1 MLGARRRWHV
11 NLGTVRQWHWISS
24 ALCLVGMLLFA
35 VTGITLNHAA
45 DIPARHQVTVVEAA
59 VPVDMLEAWLAGEE
73 PRALLPAD
81 LRDWLRREHGVIL
94 GSRVSGE
101 WQYGEFYLSLPRPGG
116 DAWLSIDGDSGELFY
131 ERTER
136 GWIAWLN
143 DLHKGRNTGA
153 AWSWFLDIFAV
164 ACVVFCLS
172 GLLLLQRHAR
182 SRPSTWP
189 LTTLGLVIPLLL
201 ILIFIH

>member
-1 MLGARRRWHV
+1 MIDTRQRWHFS
-11 NLGTVRQWHWISS
+11 LGTVRQWHWISS

-45 DIPARHQVTVVEAA
+45 DIPARHQIVVVEAN
-59 VPVDMLEAWLAGEE
+59 VPGHIMESWLAPEE
-73 PRALLPAD
+73 PQAVLPTD

-94 GSRVSGE
+94 RPRLNGE
-101 WQYGEFYLSLPRPGG
+101 WQHGEFYLSLPTPGG
-116 DAWLSIDGDSGELFY
+116 DAWLSIDGDSGELLY

-136 GWIAWLN
+136 GWIAWFN
-143 DLHKGRNTGA
+143 DLHKGRNTGT
-153 AWSWFLDIFAV
+153 AWGWFIDIFAV
-164 ACVVFCLS
+164 ACVVFCVS
-172 GLLLLQRHAR
+172 GLLLLQRHAG

-189 LTTLGLVIPLLL
+189 LTTLGFVIPLLL

>member
-1 MLGARRRWHV
+1 MLSTRQRWHI

-45 DIPARHQVTVVEAA
+45 DIPARHQVTVVEAE
-59 VPVDMLEAWLAGEE
+59 VPIDILESWLADDE
-73 PRALLPAD
+73 PTAVLPAD

-94 GSRVSGE
+94 RPQLSGE
-101 WQYGEFYLSLPRPGG
+101 WQHGEFYLSLPRPGG
-116 DAWLSIDGDSGELFY
+116 DAWLSIDGDSGELLY

-143 DLHKGRNTGA
+143 DLHKGRNTGT
-153 AWSWFLDIFAV
+153 AWSWFIDVFAV
-164 ACVVFCLS
+164 ACVVFCVS